1 MRNSP
6 FPWYVVVQ
14 KILPLADGDATHR
27 VVAIWSGEDALE
39 HLVEPLSE
47 VLLALDVPGRSP
59 QASPTTMIEEFIQS
73 GDPDPVPEVKSDD
86 GIKSAAVYGDGW
98 ELENHPTSHSS
109 TVRGLKRKEAA
120 VVAVFLW
127 VQG

>member
-14 KILPLADGDATHR
+14 KILPLADGDATLR
-27 VVAIWSGEDALE
+27 VAAIGSGEDALE
-39 HLVEPLSE
+39 HPVEPLFE
-47 VLLALDVPGRSP
+47 FLLTLDAPGRSP

-86 GIKSAAVYGDGW
+86 WIKSAAVYGDGW
-98 ELENHPTSHSS
+98 ELETIRHLTPQPI
-109 TVRGLKRKEAA
+109 VG
-120 VVAVFLW
+120 
-127 VQG
+127 